1 MPPHERERERHF
13 YGAPQGVKSRN
24 ARYAEVYNEYTSD
37 EYETESDSE
46 RTSYGRYGVPPL
58 PRRRQNQ
65 QPSFDERE
73 NSYYS
78 LRDTVE
84 RLSTLFSQPH
94 LQALGAQLVLS
105 TLRLGSTL
113 YSTGPNSQVLE
124 KIDPGVGDD
133 ASSSRQGEGGLHYV
147 PPSDGRGTSDDAT
160 LADEDV
166 CPEMDPEPR
175 PEWERMVLKYNG
187 GCMDYPS
194 DSYSTDQLKMMSEGR
209 VRMWNGL
216 TPIAGSDGEGCN
228 CELRWLTDE
237 KLQRLT
243 NRRSICDVS
252 GKGLPLLLW
261 RRALLTFYRE

>member
-1 MPPHERERERHF
+1 MPPHERERERRF
-13 YGAPQGVKSRN
+13 YDMAAGASSGN
-24 ARYAEVYNEYTSD
+24 ARYAEGYKEYTSD
-37 EYETESDSE
+37 DYETESDSE

-73 NSYYS
+73 KSYYS
-78 LRDTVE
+78 LCDTVE

-105 TLRLGSTL
+105 TLRSGSTL

-133 ASSSRQGEGGLHYV
+133 ASSSRQGEGGLHYA

-166 CPEMDPEPR
+166 CPEMDPEPE
-175 PEWERMVLKYNG
+175 PEWERMVPKYNG
-187 GCMDYPS
+187 GCMYYPS
-194 DSYSTDQLKMMSEGR
+194 DSYSTDQLKMMLEGR
-209 VRMWNGL
+209 VKLRNGL
-216 TPIAGSDGEGCN
+216 IPIADPDGEGCD
-228 CELRWLTDE
+228 CELRWVTNDNLR
-237 KLQRLT
+237 RLT
-243 NRRSICDVS
+243 NRQRICDVS
-252 GKGLPLLLW
+252 GESLPLLLW
-261 RRALLTFYRE
+261 CRASVTFYRE